1 MTSGQVGVMAMPEE
15 LAAELQVKFSRY
27 STAVDDGAR
36 QINFSGFKFLLKSC
50 PSKQLADV
58 PEERLEE
65 LFLGV
70 AGPGSTKRSR

>member
-1 MTSGQVGVMAMPEE
+1 MALPEE

-50 PSKQLADV
+50 PSKQLSDV